1 LEYCGALG
9 VSLSYGSCSPA
20 TSEGRGHEE
29 VGVSETLSGLGR
41 VEEGLSVLRHPGAV
55 LCGTEFGEESATLV
69 LVG

>member
-1 LEYCGALG
+1 MEDFGTLG

-29 VGVSETLSGLGR
+29 VGVSETPAVWPRRGGFVGTQAS
-41 VEEGLSVLRHPGAV
+41 GAV
-55 LCGTEFGEESATLV
+55 LCGAEFGEESGALV